1 MGRVCEIAMKNK
13 ISNFT
18 SFSKLTAR
26 LTAVKTNSW
35 YTKRMRI
42 LIVEDEETIREFEST
57 YLRDAGF
64 EVVEAA
70 DGQEA
75 IDLFKEHVPD
85 LAIIDI
91 NLPKVSG
98 LEVCKIIRKVSAV
111 PILIV
116 TALGS
121 DEDEIKGLST
131 GADDYI
137 KKPFNPNVLVARVQ
151 ALFRRH
157 DKTKQ
162 LKFKGLVIDP
172 KTMSVIKDEEIIRL
186 TTTRFNLLLALASHP
201 CIVFSREQLVEQIYS
216 DPSSH
221 FVYDR
226 TIDAH
231 IKALRQSIEQDSKNP
246 QFIETVIGTGY
257 RFIGEPD
264 K

>member
-1 MGRVCEIAMKNK
+1 MK
-13 ISNFT
+13 
-18 SFSKLTAR
+18 
-26 LTAVKTNSW
+26 
-35 YTKRMRI
+35 I
-42 LIVEDEETIREFEST
+42 LVIEDEAPIREFEVT

-64 EVVEAA
+64 ETVEAA
-70 DGQEA
+70 DGQVA
-75 IDLFKEHVPD
+75 IKLFEEHRPD
-85 LAIIDI
+85 LAIVDI
-91 NLPKVSG
+91 NLPGLNG
-98 LEVCKIIRKVSAV
+98 LEVCKVIRKTSTM

-116 TALGS
+116 TARDS
-121 DEDEIKGLST
+121 DEDEVVGLSM

-151 ALFRRH
+151 ALLRRH

-162 LKFKGLVIDP
+162 LHFEGLTIDP
-172 KTMSVIKDEEIIRL
+172 ETMSVTRGGESVTL

-201 CIVFSREQLVEQIYS
+201 QAVLSRTQLVDQIYS

-231 IKALRQSIEQDSKNP
+231 IKHLRQSIEPDPKNP
-246 QFIETVIGTGY
+246 QFIETVFGSGY
-257 RFIGEPD
+257 RFIGEP

>member
-1 MGRVCEIAMKNK
+1 MEVLVI
-13 ISNFT
+13 
-18 SFSKLTAR
+18 
-26 LTAVKTNSW
+26 
-35 YTKRMRI
+35 
-42 LIVEDEETIREFEST
+42 EDEAPIREFEVT
-57 YLRDAGF
+57 YLRDAGY
-64 EVVEAA
+64 ETIEAA
-70 DGQEA
+70 DGQVA
-75 IDLFKEHVPD
+75 IELFEEHKPD

-98 LEVCKIIRKVSAV
+98 LDVCKAIRATSTM

-116 TALGS
+116 TARDS
-121 DEDEIKGLST
+121 DEDEVKGLAM

-151 ALFRRH
+151 ALLRRH
-157 DKTKQ
+157 DMARRRH
-162 LKFKGLVIDP
+162 FKGLVIDP
-172 KTMSVIKDEEIIRL
+172 ETMSVMKGDKSITL

-201 CIVFSREQLVEQIYS
+201 RMVLSRAQLVNQIYS

-231 IKALRQSIEQDSKNP
+231 IKALRQSIETDPKNP
-246 QFIETVIGTGY
+246 QFIETVFGSGY
-257 RFIGEPD
+257 RFIGEPE